1 MTDPF
6 PTLRRRGFLALAGG
20 LALAGCAGTQATESS
35 APRSGGRLRAAF
47 AGGGAK
53 EVLDPHMASLF
64 VEAARSKALYDK
76 LADFGSDLTPVPRL
90 AEKWEPN
97 ADATTWRITLRQAS
111 FHDGRP
117 VRAADVLSSYA
128 RILDPKKAFRAKASL
143 AMIDLTSSRAVDDRT
158 VEFVLTR
165 PYVEFPNALATFSAH
180 IIPEST
186 EDFARPVGS
195 GPFSFVSFTPGRS
208 TVLKR
213 YADHWDGAARLDE
226 VEFVLANEE
235 SARVNALLAGQVEY
249 AHDLSPVTA
258 RAHESGGRVRIV
270 RSPNSGIQAFAM
282 KVDRPPF
289 DNRDLREAMFLLADR
304 PQLVES
310 VLSGS
315 GQVANDLYGKGYRH
329 YAESIPQRERD
340 LDKARFLIKR
350 AGAEGLK
357 VALNTS
363 EAATGFVEAATVFA
377 DQAKQAGIT
386 IEVAVGD
393 KDTFWADT
401 LKNGSLSSF
410 RSGAMPIESH
420 VSQRL
425 LSKSTT
431 NVTKWARPEFDALYD
446 KAVSTV
452 DETARDGVYQEMQRT
467 LHAEGG
473 YLVWGFADWVV
484 GTAQAVDGVAT
495 APANTLDWARFDR
508 VWLR

>member
-1 MTDPF
+1 MSDPF
-6 PTLRRRGFLALAGG
+6 PTLRRRGFLTLAGG
-20 LALAGCAGTQATESS
+20 LALAGCAAGPGQS
-35 APRSGGRLRAAF
+35 APRSGGRVRAAF

-76 LADFGSDLTPVPRL
+76 LADFGDDLTPVPRL
-90 AEKWEPN
+90 AEKWESN
-97 ADATTWRITLRQAS
+97 ADATVWRISLRQAT

-128 RILDPKKAFRAKASL
+128 RILDPKRAFRARASL
-143 AMIDLTSSRAVDDRT
+143 AVIDLTASRAVDDRT
-158 VEFVLTR
+158 VEFALTR
-165 PYVEFPNALATFSAH
+165 PYVEFPNALATFSAYV
-180 IIPEST
+180 IPEST

-195 GPFSFVSFTPGRS
+195 GPFSFSSFTPGRS
-208 TVLKR
+208 TVVKR
-213 YADHWDGAARLDE
+213 YADHWDGAAKLDE
-226 VEFVLANEE
+226 LEFVLANEE

-258 RAHESGGRVRIV
+258 RAHEAGGRVRIL

-289 DNRDLREAMFLLADR
+289 DDRDLREAMFLLVDR

-329 YAESIPQRERD
+329 YADGIPQRVRD
-340 LDKARFLIKR
+340 LDKAKFLIKR
-350 AGAEGLK
+350 AGAEGLR

-363 EAATGFVEAATVFA
+363 EAATGFVEAATVLA
-377 DQAKQAGIT
+377 DQARQAGIT
-386 IEVAVGD
+386 LEVTVGD
-393 KDTFWADT
+393 KDTFWSDT

-420 VSQRL
+420 LSQRL

-452 DETARDGVYQEMQRT
+452 DPGARDSVYQEMQRT

-484 GTAQAVDGVAT
+484 GTSPSVDGVGT
-495 APANTLDWARFDR
+495 APANTLGWARFDR

>member
-1 MTDPF
+1 MSDPF

-20 LALAGCAGTQATESS
+20 LALAGCASNTPAASG
-35 APRSGGRLRAAF
+35 PRTGGRLRAAF

-76 LADFGSDLTPVPRL
+76 LADFGADLTPVPRL

-97 ADATTWRITLRQAS
+97 ADASVWRVTLRQAA

-117 VRAADVLSSYA
+117 VRAADVLASYA
-128 RILDPKKAFRAKASL
+128 RILDPKRAFRAKASL
-143 AMIDLTSSRAVDDRT
+143 AVIDLKASRAVDDRT
-158 VEFVLTR
+158 IEFTLSR
-165 PYVEFPNALATFSAH
+165 PYVEFPNVLATFSAY

-186 EDFARPVGS
+186 EDFTKPVGS
-195 GPFSFVSFTPGRS
+195 GPFSFVSFAPGRS
-208 TVLKR
+208 TLLKR
-213 YADHWDGAARLDE
+213 HPDHWEGAAHLDE
-226 VEFVLANEE
+226 LEFVLANEK

-258 RAHESGGRVRIV
+258 RAHEAGGRVKIL

-315 GQVANDLYGKGYRH
+315 GQVANDLYGKGYLH
-329 YAESIPQRERD
+329 YADDIPQRTRD
-340 LDKARFLIKR
+340 LDKARFLVKR

-357 VALNTS
+357 VTLNTS

-377 DQAKQAGIT
+377 EQAKQAGIT

-452 DETARDGVYQEMQRT
+452 DEKARDAVYREMQRT

-473 YLVWGFADWVV
+473 YLVWGFADWVI
-484 GTAQAVDGVAT
+484 GTTTAVDGVLT
-495 APANTLDWARFDR
+495 APANSLDWARFDR

>member
-1 MTDPF
+1 MSDPF

-20 LALAGCAGTQATESS
+20 LALAGCASSPGQS
-35 APRSGGRLRAAF
+35 APRSGGRVRAAF

-76 LADFGSDLTPVPRL
+76 LADFGDDLTPVPRL
-90 AEKWEPN
+90 AEKWESN
-97 ADATTWRITLRQAS
+97 ADATVWRVSLRQAT

-128 RILDPKKAFRAKASL
+128 RILDPKRAFRAKASL
-143 AMIDLTSSRAVDDRT
+143 AVIDLTASREVDDRT

-165 PYVEFPNALATFSAH
+165 PYVEFPNALATFSAY

-195 GPFSFVSFTPGRS
+195 GPFSFSSFTPGRS
-208 TVLKR
+208 TVVKR
-213 YADHWDGAARLDE
+213 YADYWDGAAKLDE
-226 VEFVLANEE
+226 LEFVLANEE

-258 RAHESGGRVRIV
+258 RAHEAGGRVRIL

-329 YAESIPQRERD
+329 YADDIPQRARD

-350 AGAEGLK
+350 AGADGLK

-363 EAATGFVEAATVFA
+363 EAATGFVEAATVLA
-377 DQAKQAGIT
+377 DQARQAGIT
-386 IEVAVGD
+386 LDVTVGD
-393 KDTFWADT
+393 KDTFWSDT

-420 VSQRL
+420 LSQRL

-452 DETARDGVYQEMQRT
+452 DAGVRDSVYQEMQRT

-484 GTAQAVDGVAT
+484 GTSPSVDGVGT
-495 APANTLDWARFDR
+495 APANTLGWARFDR

>member
-1 MTDPF
+1 MSDPF

-20 LALAGCAGTQATESS
+20 LALAGCASTEPAASG
-35 APRSGGRLRAAF
+35 PRAGGRLRAAF

-64 VEAARSKALYDK
+64 VEAARAKALYDK
-76 LADFGSDLTPVPRL
+76 LADFGADLTPVPRL

-97 ADATTWRITLRQAS
+97 ADASVWRVTLRQAT

-117 VRAADVLSSYA
+117 VRAADVLASYA
-128 RILDPKKAFRAKASL
+128 RILDPKRAFRAKASL
-143 AMIDLTSSRAVDDRT
+143 AVIDLKASRAVDDRT
-158 VEFVLTR
+158 VEFTLSR
-165 PYVEFPNALATFSAH
+165 PYVEFPNVLATFSAY
-180 IIPEST
+180 ITPEST
-186 EDFARPVGS
+186 EDFTKPVGS
-195 GPFSFVSFTPGRS
+195 GPFSFVSFAPGRS
-208 TVLKR
+208 TLLKR
-213 YADHWDGAARLDE
+213 YPGYWEGAAHLDE
-226 VEFVLANEE
+226 LEFVLANEE

-258 RAHESGGRVRIV
+258 RAHEAGGRVKIL

-315 GQVANDLYGKGYRH
+315 GQVANDLYGKGYLH
-329 YAESIPQRERD
+329 YADDIPQRTRD

-357 VALNTS
+357 VPLNTS

-431 NVTKWARPEFDALYD
+431 NVTKWARPEFDAMYD
-446 KAVSTV
+446 KAVSTL
-452 DETARDGVYQEMQRT
+452 DSSARDSVYREMQRT

-484 GTAQAVDGVAT
+484 GTSAAVDGVLT
-495 APANTLDWARFDR
+495 APANSLDWARFDR